1 MRIFTRQLRPMKK
14 RTRVDIAAIRES
26 VRRKEVSIEW
36 IRKEHQLADVLT
48 KQGADS
54 SKLAAVLEKG
64 HIHIE

>member
-1 MRIFTRQLRPMKK
+1 MIK
-14 RTRVDIAAIRES
+14 RTSVDIAAIRES

-36 IRKEHQLADVLT
+36 IRKEHQLAVLT

-64 HIHIE
+64 HTHIE